1 MDALK
6 TARQQ
11 HDYWKTN
18 AIIAIDNSDDF
29 EADTIGINAL
39 IVDNTFSQGN
49 RALTAITNT
58 LSVPTDSFTQSAKVR
73 QSNTINAEIAI
84 NNSGHLDADII
95 GINAV
100 IADNAV
106 GQTKLAEELAGQ
118 PTTSLLKQ
126 RLRPGKPMELLRKR
140 LARKRPKPGAS
151 ASAQMNGKTSRI
163 TYPSQINSSA
173 PKT

>member
-1 MDALK
+1 LI
-6 TARQQ
+6 TLSAR
-11 HDYWKTN
+11 
-18 AIIAIDNSDDF
+18 
-29 EADTIGINAL
+29 
-39 IVDNTFSQGN
+39 GN

-58 LSVPTDSFTQSAKVR
+58 LSVPTGSFTQSAKVR

-100 IADNAV
+100 IADNAF

-126 RLRPGKPMELLRKR
+126 RLRPGKPWNCLGNASRERGTHGR
-140 LARKRPKPGAS
+140 VPGWVCDGGARGGQCCTDKPEHSAREPSIYEWSRRPHRWES
-151 ASAQMNGKTSRI
+151 AVAQAHLGVLSLG
-163 TYPSQINSSA
+163 
-173 PKT
+173 